1 VHGAQISQGSAPRVR
16 CRKGTTTHPPTARL
30 GLQSVLLQFNQR
42 SYRRGVEYMR
52 GAGSVHTQRPQARA
66 VAQAAGGGRLEN
78 LCKRWRTEQTE
89 QTFPKGSGALNFGY
103 HVRAELST
111 CPTNRSSRGSSFS
124 AAFATSIGLPRR
136 DARIDITTILHNA
149 PQLHYSIHPTHTIR
163 SSPSRGPSA
172 RRPLPKSSRTALVL
186 KCSKG
191 ICKKSLLPKIPF
203 QRIPKPR
210 PIANYYST
218 PSRDEW

>member
-1 VHGAQISQGSAPRVR
+1 M
-16 CRKGTTTHPPTARL
+16 
-30 GLQSVLLQFNQR
+30 
-42 SYRRGVEYMR
+42 RGV
-52 GAGSVHTQRPQARA
+52 GSVHTQCPQARA
-66 VAQAAGGGRLEN
+66 VAQAAVGGRPEN
-78 LCKRWRTEQTE
+78 LCKRWRTEQDRANI
-89 QTFPKGSGALNFGY
+89 PKRIQCTDFGY

-111 CPTNRSSRGSSFS
+111 CPTSRPSRGSSFS
-124 AAFATSIGLPRR
+124 AAFAPSIGLPRR
-136 DARIDITTILHNA
+136 DACIDITTILHNA
-149 PQLHYSIHPTHTIR
+149 PQLHYLLHPTHTIR